1 MFRSL
6 IYNYNVILI
15 FFVIIPSKNLPKK
28 FYQDFILEGKVEKYE
43 TTTQEILILSLGLK
57 SDSRDLR
64 SRVLKLC
71 FHFL

>member
-28 FYQDFILEGKVEKYE
+28 FYQDFILEGKVE
-43 TTTQEILILSLGLK
+43 EILSRFYIGGK
-57 SDSRDLR
+57 SWEIWDNHPGNINI
-64 SRVLKLC
+64 V
-71 FHFL
+71 

>member
-15 FFVIIPSKNLPKK
+15 FFGIIPSKNLPKK

-43 TTTQEILILSLGLK
+43 TTTQEILILSLG
-57 SDSRDLR
+57 
-64 SRVLKLC
+64 
-71 FHFL
+71 

>member
-1 MFRSL
+1 MKVCSLHQTYVLMFNSL

-43 TTTQEILILSLGLK
+43 TTTQEILILSLG
-57 SDSRDLR
+57 
-64 SRVLKLC
+64 
-71 FHFL
+71 